1 MILAETEIVSFN
13 IRLSSGKLVIAPDRI
28 QEFYNQIALNFEN
41 DYVLDGIE
49 GYVRTVNS
57 TQADDVGAAIGRA
70 RARRTVG

>member
-1 MILAETEIVSFN
+1 MTLAETEIVSFN
-13 IRLSSGKLVIAPDRI
+13 IRLSRGKLVITPDRI

-57 TQADDVGAAIGRA
+57 AQADDVGAAIGRA